1 MNIFDCLPKMKN
13 THLPEVLY
21 EDNHIIAVN
30 KPSGALSQGDITG
43 DDPLGEEVKQYIK
56 EKYHKPGAVFLGLAH
71 RLDRPTSGI
80 LLFARTSKAL
90 ERLNNMLKERK
101 IEKTYLAI
109 VKNKPP
115 KENGTLKHFLTRM
128 ENKNITR
135 ASLKNSDGA
144 KEAVLDYR
152 LLKASNGFYLLEVKP
167 YTGRQHQIR
176 VQLSAIGCPIA
187 GDVKYGYPT
196 ANSDMSICLH
206 AKRLQFIHPV
216 SKIEIDVVAP
226 TPKSGEWQRF

>member
-1 MNIFDCLPKMKN
+1 MKD
-13 THLPEVLY
+13 TRPLEVLY

-30 KPSGALSQGDITG
+30 KPSGSLSQGDITG

-56 EKYHKPGAVFLGLAH
+56 DKYNKPGAVFLGLVH

-90 ERLNNMLKERK
+90 ERLNNMLKNRE
-101 IEKTYLAI
+101 IQKTYLAI
-109 VKNKPP
+109 VEKKPP
-115 KENGTLKHFLTRM
+115 HENDKLKHYLTRM

-144 KEAVLDYR
+144 KEATLEYK
-152 LLKASNGFYLLEVKP
+152 LLKVVKGFYLLEVKP

-176 VQLSAIGCPIA
+176 VQLAAIGCPIV

-196 ANSDMSICLH
+196 PNADLSICLH
-206 AKRLQFIHPV
+206 AQRLQLVHPV
-216 SKIEIDVVAP
+216 SKIEINIHAP
-226 TPKSGEWQRF
+226 QPKAGVWAKFSR